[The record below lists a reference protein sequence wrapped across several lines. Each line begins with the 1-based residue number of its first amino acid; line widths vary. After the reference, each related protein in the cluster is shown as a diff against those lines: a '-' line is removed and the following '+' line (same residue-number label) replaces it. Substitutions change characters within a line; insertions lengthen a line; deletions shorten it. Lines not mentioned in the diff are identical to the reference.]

1 MAKPQET
8 GDWTDR
14 ARRELPPG
22 VVRVVTKADPAMST
36 GYVPSRLLISTLLP
50 PDHPART
57 ALAELVAEFGWE
69 LEPLPSRRR
78 ERRTEEPDGVLKE
91 RLTRYPWA

>member
-8 GDWTDR
+8 GNWMDR

-22 VVRVVTKADPAMST
+22 VVRVVTKDDAATDPAMST

-50 PDHPART
+50 QDHPARA
-57 ALAELVAEFGWE
+57 ALAELVAEFGWT
-69 LEPLPSRRR
+69 LEPRAVAPPGAPPR
-78 ERRTEEPDGVLKE
+78 G
-91 RLTRYPWA
+91 AG